1 MATYSV
7 EIRKRTSTTYG
18 DVYYPKTLW
27 ANILNIPASFNPA
40 SHTHGNVTNDGKIG
54 ATADLPVFTGSAGAL
69 GTKTAAD
76 ARTALELGSIAT
88 SSKYYRSIKNFT
100 SVSFNGTTEISC
112 ALTED
117 PRGKKIGIVFGYV
130 YMGSRQRQIVW
141 LEVVDTTTQD
151 TVFLTGGIS
160 LSSTVVQHV
169 AFNAYFKSSNN
180 TLFIKNTYTQLQY
193 QATASADTIAAIAST
208 YAYVYDVITID

>member
-27 ANILNIPASFNPA
+27 ANLLNIPASFNPA

-54 ATADLPVFTGSAGAL
+54 STAGLPVFTGSAGAL
-69 GTKTAAD
+69 ETKTAAN

-88 SSKYYRSIKNFT
+88 SNVYYRSIKNFT

-112 ALTED
+112 ALTEN

-130 YMGSRQRQIVW
+130 YMGTRHRQIVW
-141 LEVVDTTTQD
+141 LELVDTTSTD
-151 TVFLTGGIS
+151 TVVLSGGIS
-160 LSSTVVQHV
+160 LSSAVVQHI
-169 AFNAYFKSSNN
+169 AFNAYLKSGNN
-180 TLFIKNTYTQLQY
+180 TLFIRNTYTQLQY
-193 QATASADTIAAIAST
+193 QATASADTISAIAST
-208 YAYVYDVITID
+208 YAYVYDVITLD